1 MIRAFV
7 IASTPMVQAGLRTML
22 TSAEIQVVGESSL
35 PDAFIEDLANID
47 VVVVADELLL
57 EDVGRILANDSSV
70 ALVAL
75 AALTNNG
82 AGPPGPALP
91 GMSSPLQLL
100 RSLELRSWGIVP
112 IDAPAAQLQAAVTAT
127 AQGLI
132 VLPTLHSSWLYDRFP
147 VMASSNLAVSEESLT
162 VREREVLELVS
173 QGLSNKLIARR
184 LQISEHTV
192 KFHISSIS
200 TKLGA
205 SSRTDAVSRGLRR
218 GLITL

>member
-1 MIRAFV
+1 MISVFV
-7 IASTPMVQAGLRTML
+7 IASTPMVQAGLRTIL
-22 TSAEIQVVGESSL
+22 TSTDIQVVGESSAPGAFSEDL
-35 PDAFIEDLANID
+35 PDID
-47 VVVVADELLL
+47 VVVVADTRLL
-57 EDVGRILANDSSV
+57 ENVGRTLSDHRTG
-70 ALVAL
+70 ALVVL
-75 AALTNNG
+75 ASSNEVG
-82 AGPPGPALP
+82 RSSMPEH
-91 GMSSPLQLL
+91 SSPLQVL

-112 IDAPAAQLQAAVTAT
+112 LDATAEQLQAAVRAT

-132 VLPTLHSSWLYDRFP
+132 VLPTSQSSWLYEGTPF
-147 VMASSNLAVSEESLT
+147 VEASNLTLPDESLT
-162 VREREVLELVS
+162 TREREVLELVS

-200 TKLGA
+200 SKLGA

>member
-1 MIRAFV
+1 MISVFV
-7 IASTPMVQAGLRTML
+7 IASTPMLQAGLRTIL
-22 TSAEIQVVGESSL
+22 TTTDIQVVGESSV
-35 PDAFIEDLANID
+35 PGAFSEDLADID
-47 VVVVADELLL
+47 VVVVADTMLL
-57 EDVGRILANDSSV
+57 ENVGRTLADHSTGALVVLANSNEVGRSSM
-70 ALVAL
+70 
-75 AALTNNG
+75 
-82 AGPPGPALP
+82 PGLP
-91 GMSSPLQLL
+91 SPLQVL

-112 IDAPAAQLQAAVTAT
+112 LDATAEQLQAAVRAT

-132 VLPTLHSSWLYDRFP
+132 VLPTSRSSWLYESSSF
-147 VMASSNLAVSEESLT
+147 VEASNLAVPDESLT
-162 VREREVLELVS
+162 TREREVLELVS

>member
-1 MIRAFV
+1 MISVFV
-7 IASTPMVQAGLRTML
+7 IASTPMVQAGLRTIL
-22 TSAEIQVVGESSL
+22 TTTDIQVVGESSV
-35 PDAFIEDLANID
+35 PGAFSEDLADID
-47 VVVVADELLL
+47 VVVVADTMLL
-57 EDVGRILANDSSV
+57 ENVGRTLADHSTGALVVLANSNEVGRSSM
-70 ALVAL
+70 
-75 AALTNNG
+75 
-82 AGPPGPALP
+82 PGLP
-91 GMSSPLQLL
+91 SPLQVL

-112 IDAPAAQLQAAVTAT
+112 LDATAEQLQAAVRAT

-132 VLPTLHSSWLYDRFP
+132 VLPTSRSSWLYESSSF
-147 VMASSNLAVSEESLT
+147 VEASNLAVPDESLT
-162 VREREVLELVS
+162 TREREVLELVS